1 MFKLLNGQS
10 WTDESANLIIDQA
23 SVSWIW
29 DRRVLGKTSSI
40 SFQVVIFRKSS
51 ALIENI
57 CLPVQ
62 PMSTFFNTYCI
73 EKNAK
78 TDKEAHIARQG
89 KLCQWHHIRY
99 DNSFYGVDVYI
110 ASYGKIMRYHYSH
123 PSATLLTKS
132 INTRFLANIVH
143 RKLHM

>member
-1 MFKLLNGQS
+1 MFKLSNGQS
-10 WTDESANLIIDQA
+10 CTDESANLMIDQA

-62 PMSTFFNTYCI
+62 PMSTFFNTHCM

-89 KLCQWHHIRY
+89 KLCQWYDIRY
-99 DNSFYGVDVYI
+99 GNSFYGVESIDVARRLWGTI
-110 ASYGKIMRYHYSH
+110 ISIPPPLCLLRASTQG
-123 PSATLLTKS
+123 
-132 INTRFLANIVH
+132 F
-143 RKLHM
+143 